1 MGTTDKH
8 FGTEAKSRFDGP
20 GSCLRGRP
28 CREVYFLL
36 LACIQRNLQRL
47 IDRNIE
53 NGRFHLLLEVCHPT
67 HRCNAAVSVTFMCS

>member
-1 MGTTDKH
+1 MGTGDKD
-8 FGTEAKSRFDGP
+8 FGAEAKGRFNGP

-47 IDRNIE
+47 INRNME
-53 NGRFHLLLEVCHPT
+53 NGRFHSLAEV
-67 HRCNAAVSVTFMCS
+67 